1 MAVVRESI
9 AARGTDTAGSGVE
22 FGGGAEEMGGASAE
36 VVDEEMAA
44 VGAPEDMTIRSV
56 ARVHPRASGHPV
68 DRFAPECLGTT
79 KTVIIDM

>member
-44 VGAPEDMTIRSV
+44 VGAPEDMVPGNTDTRLLELDLL
-56 ARVHPRASGHPV
+56 R
-68 DRFAPECLGTT
+68 L
-79 KTVIIDM
+79 

>member
-44 VGAPEDMTIRSV
+44 VGGPEDMVPGNNDTRL
-56 ARVHPRASGHPV
+56 
-68 DRFAPECLGTT
+68 LGL
-79 KTVIIDM
+79 VFLNL